1 MTANQI
7 NYWNLQ
13 ETRRHNTSTEGES
26 VRSNKAK
33 EAIDLSKAQETARS
47 NRANEVETNRS
58 NTAKE
63 TETRRHNIQ
72 DEGIKMMDLR
82 ETNRHNI
89 NTEKTNSYNAQTSR
103 ELADETRRSNLAREK
118 ETNRSNLVN
127 EAERSRSNRANEDIN
142 SRNVEANIKNA
153 EARQAQAEAAKSQA
167 ETAKY
172 VADLNA
178 QANAV
183 RNAIESRL
191 ADVQAGRL
199 ALDTANS
206 QIQNEVLQLKSF
218 FDNQLTNE
226 RTGLTSQQKQK
237 IAYEIDNL
245 IADTQNKQA
254 SKDTQYAN
262 TIFKGVGQLTDLL
275 SNFLR

>member
-13 ETRRHNTSTEGES
+13 ETKRHNLGSEAETS
-26 VRSNKAK
+26 RANKAK
-33 EAIDLSKAQETARS
+33 EAIDLSKANETARA
-47 NRANEVETNRS
+47 NRANEAETNRS
-58 NTAKE
+58 NLAKE

-72 DEGIKMMDLR
+72 DEGFKMMDLR
-82 ETNRHNI
+82 ETNRHNV

-127 EAERSRSNRANEDIN
+127 EAERYRSNRANEEIG
-142 SRNVEANIKNA
+142 SRNADANQKQA

-167 ETAKY
+167 ETARY

-178 QANAV
+178 RTNAV

-199 ALDTANS
+199 ALDSANS

-245 IADTQNKQA
+245 IADTENKSA
-254 SKDTQYAN
+254 MKDTQYAN
-262 TIFKGVGQLTDLL
+262 TIFKGVGLLSDLL
-275 SNFLR
+275 ANFL